1 MRALFYC
8 VTLALTLAA
17 AQLAATQ
24 AQAQRSQAEGF
35 GAFNLQSAGSRD
47 GYGRVRF
54 SDGTRAERFILRA
67 GDCPQVTG
75 DCGANRERIEF
86 SERNP
91 AQPVGSEVWV
101 GWSLFL
107 PADFPVP
114 RGGDGPNITLGQFHQ
129 RDDSGPELLFNL
141 RRTAL
146 EVELTDPTR
155 RDDDPMNPIPRFR
168 ITEIVPTQALVGRWT
183 RFVVNARWSRGNDGF
198 VRVYV
203 NGREAWS
210 YDGPT
215 TNSTAPIYFKY
226 GIYRSFVSRCGGPCP
241 DMTAYYTSV
250 IRGSSRA
257 DVE

>member
-1 MRALFYC
+1 MRALLC
-8 VTLALTLAA
+8 RLTLALTLAA
-17 AQLAATQ
+17 APLAGSPAE
-24 AQAQRSQAEGF
+24 AQRSQAEGF
-35 GAFNLQSAGSRD
+35 GGFNLQSAGARD
-47 GYGRVRF
+47 GYARVRF
-54 SDGTRAERFILRA
+54 PDGVQAERFILRP

-107 PADFPVP
+107 PGDFPVP
-114 RGGDGPNITLGQFHQ
+114 RTEDGPNITLGQFHQ
-129 RDDSGPELLFNL
+129 RDSSGPEMLFNL
-141 RRTAL
+141 RRNAL
-146 EVELTDPTR
+146 EVELSDPTR
-155 RDDDPMNPIPRFR
+155 LDDDPMNPVPRFR
-168 ITEIVPTQALVGRWT
+168 ITEIVPSQALLGRWT

-203 NGREAWS
+203 NGRQVWS

-241 DMTAYYTSV
+241 EMTAYYTRV
-250 IRGSSRA
+250 VRGDSRTEV
-257 DVE
+257 D